1 MNFKLAILGASY
13 LQLPLVKKAKEM
25 GIYVICFA
33 WDDGKAI
40 CKSYADAFYNIS
52 VLEQELILEKCKE
65 NKIDGILTV
74 ATDICVPTIA
84 YIADKLNLVGNTIE
98 CALLTTNKGLM
109 RACFQENKISC
120 PNYNI
125 VKSADDCNLIDL
137 NFPLIVKPSDRSGS
151 LGVVKVENEIDLK
164 QAIQYS
170 LEVSIEKSSV
180 VEEYIAGAEVS
191 IETISW
197 KGKHHVITITDKTIT
212 EEPYFVELAHHQPSQ
227 LSIEIQEKIKK
238 ISLDILEATKVQNG
252 ASHIELKI
260 QPNGSIYAI
269 EIGSRMGGDFI
280 GSDLV
285 PLSTGFDYLQAVIN
299 TALNQF
305 DGEVEKT
312 INKFSGVYFLSKNTE
327 KLLSYFENSNY
338 SEFEIV
344 KKELQNPELKKI
356 HSSNDRSGYLIYQST
371 NKVNLL

>member
-1 MNFKLAILGASY
+1 
-13 LQLPLVKKAKEM
+13 M
-25 GIYVICFA
+25 GIYIICFA

-40 CKSYADAFYNIS
+40 CKNYADAFYDIS
-52 VLEQELILEKCKE
+52 VLEKELILEKCKE
-65 NKIDGILTV
+65 EKIDGILTV

-109 RACFQENKISC
+109 RNCFQKNNISS
-120 PNYNI
+120 PKYHI
-125 VKSADDCNLIDL
+125 VKSINYTNLINL
-137 NFPLIVKPSDRSGS
+137 NFPLIVKPADRSGS
-151 LGVVKVENEIDLK
+151 LGVVKVENEVDLK
-164 QAIQYS
+164 KAIQYC
-170 LEVSIEKSSV
+170 LDVSIEKSSV
-180 VEEYIAGAEVS
+180 VEEYITGTEVS
-191 IETISW
+191 VETVSW

-238 ISLDILEATKVQNG
+238 ISLDILEATQVQNG

-260 QPNGSIYAI
+260 QPNGEVYAI

-285 PLSTGFDYLQAVIN
+285 PLSTGFDYLKAVIN
-299 TALNQF
+299 VALNQF
-305 DGEVEKT
+305 DGKVEKT
-312 INKFSGVYFLSKNTE
+312 TNKFSGVYFLSKNTE
-327 KLLSYFENSNY
+327 KLLPYFENSKN

-344 KKELQNPELKKI
+344 KKELQSPELKEI
-356 HSSNDRSGYLIYQST
+356 HSSNDRSGYFIYQST